1 MKIAV
6 VSDIHGNLPALEAV
20 VSHFKNIGIDK
31 VINLGDSLSGPL
43 LPLETAHFLM
53 TQDWIHLAGNHDH
66 QILAY
71 GTDRCSDVDELA
83 YSQLSTKELD
93 WLKSLPSTLN
103 LEGGILLCHG
113 TPESSNCYL
122 LETVAPGGA
131 RLATVNE
138 IKERLGKNREEKLI
152 LCGHTHQPRS
162 VRIEGELLIVNPGS
176 VGLPAYTDETPFFH
190 TIETGTPDAHYALL
204 ERKGDQWI
212 SSLIAVPYD
221 YQSMVQLAESR
232 NYKDWAY
239 ALRTGFM
246 N

>member
-20 VSHFKNIGIDK
+20 VSHFNRIGIDK

-53 TQDWIHLAGNHDH
+53 AQNWIQLAGNHDH
-66 QILAY
+66 QILVH
-71 GTDRCSDVDELA
+71 GTDQCSVVDELA
-83 YSQLSTKELD
+83 YSQLSAKELD
-93 WLKSLPSTLN
+93 WLKSLPNTLY
-103 LEGGILLCHG
+103 LSQDILLCHG
-113 TPESSNCYL
+113 TPESSNSYL
-122 LETVAPGGA
+122 LETVVSSGA
-131 RLATVNE
+131 RLATANE
-138 IKERLGKNREEKLI
+138 ITERLGKDRKEKLI

-162 VRIEGELLIVNPGS
+162 VKILGELLIVNPGS
-176 VGLPAYTDETPFFH
+176 VGLPAYSDEIPFLH

-204 ERKGDQWI
+204 ERVGNQWI
-212 SSLIAVPYD
+212 SSLISVPYD
-221 YQSMVQLAESR
+221 YQAMVKLAESR
-232 NYKDWAY
+232 HFMDWAC